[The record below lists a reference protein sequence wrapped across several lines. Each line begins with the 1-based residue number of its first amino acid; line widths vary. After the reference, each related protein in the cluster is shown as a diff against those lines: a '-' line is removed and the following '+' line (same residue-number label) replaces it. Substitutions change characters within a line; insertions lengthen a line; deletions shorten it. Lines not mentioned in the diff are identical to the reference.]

1 MLEFACPI
9 NKSEKTP
16 IYLQLYNYI
25 KNEITSGRIE
35 PQSKLP
41 SIRHL
46 ADYLK
51 ISRTTIEAT
60 YHQLSVEGYIT
71 SKPKA
76 GYFVNYIDNNAFK
89 PGQKAN
95 VSEEKN
101 ENQLKNI
108 KIEYDFRNDYIDS
121 QCFDFNLW
129 RKYLN
134 KALITDN
141 SRFLSYGSH
150 QGELE
155 LRQQL
160 AKYVH
165 QSRGVICSADQIV
178 IGSGVQSLLNIL
190 CGILKPDNNSIG
202 FEEPGFKQARHIFKD
217 HGFEILPVKLDDDGI
232 NVDYLARTE
241 AQIVYVS
248 PSHQFPMGSVMS
260 IGKRVR
266 LLNWAHT
273 KNRLIIE
280 DDYDSELRYS
290 GRPIP
295 SLQGL
300 SEGDKVV
307 YLGTFS
313 KILLPSIR
321 ISFMVLP
328 DNLLAIYNQ
337 EKKKYNQTSSQIEQI
352 ALALFMKEGMLEKHI
367 RKLRKIYAKKN
378 HLLLDTIEKV
388 MGDKVKV
395 GGTETGLHIL
405 LELNTSY
412 SPEQITRLAER
423 VGVKVI
429 PLTNYFLDDT
439 KIPNPQVL
447 LYYGGIPLEHIE
459 PAIRLLNQVWFKEVR

>member
-9 NKSEKTP
+9 NKSDKTP

-134 KALITDN
+134 KALITDK
-141 SRFLSYGSH
+141 SRFLKYGSH

-190 CGILKPDNNSIG
+190 CGILKPGYSSIG

-217 HGFEILPVKLDDDGI
+217 HGFEILPVKLDEDGI
-232 NVDYLARTE
+232 NVDYLARTG

-300 SEGDKVV
+300 SEGNKVV